1 MKFIKKR
8 LKQVVI
14 EGSRHSK
21 AINRLVK
28 MVLYI
33 GFPFVLWMVSWFLL
47 GYGSERT
54 VERVFGM
61 LGILLFMFLGAIG
74 AYHYD
79 KGYRQRDTITDED
92 FAGLGYKVVPP
103 AYLISITFLLYFLI
117 QLNKHVLHWF

>member
-21 AINRLVK
+21 EVNRLMK
-28 MVLYI
+28 IGLYI
-33 GFPFVLWMVSWFLL
+33 GTPFFLWIVSRLLL
-47 GYGSERT
+47 GYGNERT
-54 VERVFGM
+54 VGLVFAS
-61 LGILLFMFLGAIG
+61 LGGLLFIFLGAIG

-92 FAGLGYKVVPP
+92 FEGLGYKVVPP
-103 AYLISITFLLYFLI
+103 AYLVSISLLLYFFI

>member
-1 MKFIKKR
+1 MKFIKKQ

-14 EGSRHSK
+14 EGARHSK

-28 MVLYI
+28 MGLYI

-47 GYGSERT
+47 GYGNERT
-54 VERVFGM
+54 VGLIVGM
-61 LGILLFMFLGAIG
+61 LGILLFMFFGAIC

>member
-1 MKFIKKR
+1 M
-8 LKQVVI
+8 VI
-14 EGSRHSK
+14 
-21 AINRLVK
+21 
-28 MVLYI
+28 
-33 GFPFVLWMVSWFLL
+33 PFLL
-47 GYGSERT
+47 GYAAERT
-54 VERVFGM
+54 VGLIVGM
-61 LGILLFMFLGAIG
+61 LGILLFMFFGAIG

>member
-21 AINRLVK
+21 EANRLAK
-28 MVLYI
+28 ITLYI
-33 GFPFVLWMVSWFLL
+33 GPPLILLMVIPFLL
-47 GYGSERT
+47 GYAAERSIGQ
-54 VERVFGM
+54 VFGS
-61 LGILLFMFLGAIG
+61 LGTLLFGIVGAIC

>member
-1 MKFIKKR
+1 MRFIKKR

-21 AINRLVK
+21 GINRMAK
-28 MVLYI
+28 MTLYV
-33 GFPFVLWMVSWFLL
+33 FCPFFLWMFSWFLL
-47 GYGSERT
+47 GYGNERT
-54 VERVFGM
+54 VRLVFAS
-61 LGILLFMFLGAIG
+61 LGGLLVVFLGAIS

-79 KGYRQRDTITDED
+79 KGYRQRDIITDED
-92 FAGLGYKVVPP
+92 FAGLGYKVVRP

>member
-21 AINRLVK
+21 GINRMAK
-28 MVLYI
+28 MTLYI
-33 GFPFVLWMVSWFLL
+33 GCPLFLWMVSWFLL
-47 GYGSERT
+47 GYGNERT
-54 VERVFGM
+54 VGMVFAS
-61 LGILLFMFLGAIG
+61 LGFILFTLLGAIG

>member
-21 AINRLVK
+21 EVNRVAK
-28 MVLYI
+28 IALYI
-33 GFPFVLWMVSWFLL
+33 GPPIILLMVIPFLL
-47 GYGSERT
+47 GYAAERT
-54 VERVFGM
+54 AGLVFAS
-61 LGILLFMFLGAIG
+61 LGGLLVVFLGAIS

-79 KGYRQRDTITDED
+79 KGYRQRDIITDED